1 MRVLVT
7 GGARSG
13 KSTYAESRV
22 RTLGDAAGLRPAAP
36 QGSEDD
42 RVPGEVAGE
51 ARDRLEGPTVDYVAT
66 GYPASEGDLDWAA
79 RVLTHQERRPADW
92 TTIETLDVASV
103 LRAGSTAPV
112 LVDCIALWL
121 TRTADE
127 AGAWTG
133 GADAAVEARVAEL
146 VEAVTRTTRDVVF
159 VTNEV
164 GLGVVPDTA
173 SGRWFRDA
181 LGRLNIA
188 LAAACD
194 EVWLCVAGIPVQ
206 VKHG

>member
-13 KSTYAESRV
+13 KSTYAESL
-22 RTLGDAAGLRPAAP
+22 LGPSA
-36 QGSEDD
+36 
-42 RVPGEVAGE
+42 
-51 ARDRLEGPTVDYVAT
+51 DYVAT
-66 GYPASEGDLDWAA
+66 GYAASESDPDWAA
-79 RVLTHQERRPADW
+79 RVQAHQERRPADW

-103 LRAGSTAPV
+103 LRADSSAPV

-127 AGAWTG
+127 AGAWDG
-133 GADAAVEARVAEL
+133 AADAAVESRIDDLVDALAR
-146 VEAVTRTTRDVVF
+146 TSRDVVL

-181 LGRLNIA
+181 LGRLNMA

>member
-13 KSTYAESRV
+13 KSTYAEGLV
-22 RTLGDAAGLRPAAP
+22 GLRDVRRLRRGTP
-36 QGSEDD
+36 QATELG
-42 RVPGEVAGE
+42 
-51 ARDRLEGPTVDYVAT
+51 DRLEGPPVDYVAT
-66 GYPASEGDLDWAA
+66 GYPASVSDPDWAA
-79 RVLTHQERRPADW
+79 RVQAHQDRRPASW
-92 TTIETLDVASV
+92 NTIETLDVAGV
-103 LRAGSTAPV
+103 LRSDSLTPV
-112 LVDCIALWL
+112 LVDCMALWL

-127 AGAWTG
+127 VDAWSG
-133 GADAAVEARVAEL
+133 GADAAVEARVADL
-146 VEAVTRTTRDVVF
+146 VDALARTTRDVVL

-164 GLGVVPDTA
+164 GLGVVPDTS

-188 LAAACD
+188 LAATCD
-194 EVWLCVAGIPVQ
+194 EVWLCVAGIPVA